1 MAIHLRGRGLLLGLL
16 LALSSAWIKAGPAA
30 AQDTGTLVF
39 IGTQGDAILGAR
51 LDVNT
56 GRLSYIGALAKLE
69 RPTWVVTDPTRPLL
83 YSVSEI
89 GNYTDERG
97 SVHSFAI
104 DPATGQLSAV
114 GNTDS
119 GGNGPTFLSYDARA
133 KALFVANFGKGHVAA
148 IPVLND
154 GRLAP
159 ATSVVTD
166 YGTGPSP
173 KQLHP
178 HAHAAILDPSG
189 KFVLT
194 PDMGADR
201 VFVYRY
207 DSHKGALSP
216 ADPPFEFTGA
226 GTGPRHFAFSPDGQF
241 AFVLAELSSE
251 LRVFRWDAANGRL
264 APVHSVPVDL
274 REPRSAAEILSSQ
287 DGRFLYISS
296 RAANS
301 IIVFGVDKTNGTVS
315 RLQEI
320 GSGGETPRSFGI
332 LPGGRWM
339 IVGNQ
344 NSKTLTVFRIDAASG
359 LLTAVGAPVPVPQ
372 KPVAF
377 AFYPH

>member
-1 MAIHLRGRGLLLGLL
+1 MRVRRLLLVLLLGLPG
-16 LALSSAWIKAGPAA
+16 AWIQAAHVA
-30 AQDTGTLVF
+30 AQDDSTLVF
-39 IGTQGDAILGAR
+39 IGTQGDEILGAR
-51 LDVNT
+51 LDGRS
-56 GRLSYIGALAKLE
+56 GRLTLTGSMAKLE
-69 RPTWVVTDPTRPLL
+69 RPTWIVTDPTRPLL

-97 SVHSFAI
+97 SVHSFSI
-104 DPATGQLSAV
+104 DPATGKLGALSR
-114 GNTDS
+114 TDS
-119 GGNGPTFLSYDARA
+119 GGNGPTFLSFDPRA

-148 IPVLND
+148 IPVRDD
-154 GRLAP
+154 GSLAP

-173 KQLHP
+173 KQRHP
-178 HAHAAILDPSG
+178 HAHAALLDPSG

-207 DSHKGALSP
+207 DIQSGALAP
-216 ADPPFEFTGA
+216 ADPPFESTGPA
-226 GTGPRHFAFSPDGQF
+226 TGPRHLAFSPDGRF

-264 APVHSVPVDL
+264 APVQSVPVDL
-274 REPRSAAEILSSQ
+274 SEPRSAAEILSSR

-301 IIVFGVDKTNGTVS
+301 IIVFGVDKQNGTVT

-320 GSGGETPRSFGI
+320 ASGGDTPRSFGI
-332 LPGGRWM
+332 DPSGRWM

-344 NSKTLTVFRIDAASG
+344 ASKTLAVFRIDAATGRLS
-359 LLTAVGAPVPVPQ
+359 AVGGPLPVPQ

-377 AFYPH
+377 AFYPP